1 MRNLISILTLGILI
15 TSCQSNKINTQDQ
28 TLILK
33 MTIDSTLI
41 QDPGLNTDNY
51 WIDFSN
57 VNYFSRLAIKDF
69 IRLQTNFTEIDSD
82 TLFKNDST
90 WIKNGFLQNML
101 IKFKNVELKGDSIII
116 EFDKIKATDGSNGIQ
131 TVLKKV
137 DNHYKV
143 VGSKIT
149 WIS

>member
-33 MTIDSTLI
+33 MTIDSTLT
-41 QDPGLNTDNY
+41 QDPGINTDNY

-57 VNYFSRLAIKDF
+57 VDYFSRLAIKDF

-82 TLFKNDST
+82 SLFKNDST
-90 WIKNGFLQNML
+90 WIKYGFLQNML

>member
-1 MRNLISILTLGILI
+1 
-15 TSCQSNKINTQDQ
+15 
-28 TLILK
+28 
-33 MTIDSTLI
+33 MTIDSTLT

-51 WIDFSN
+51 WIDFSD

-82 TLFKNDST
+82 SLFKNDST
-90 WIKNGFLQNML
+90 WIKYGFLQNML

-143 VGSKIT
+143 VCSKIT